1 MLMPMCS
8 FRIGDWEVSLSKDSK
23 PRELMIELT
32 TECNLNCIHCFRNSM
47 RESFGRMTR
56 DIMERILSEIEITG
70 VKAVSLSG
78 WGEPSCHPD
87 FLWFIKEL
95 KTRGVKVLL
104 NTNGTLLSKFAE
116 DLVKLGVDEIV
127 VSVDAVEPEIYKKIR
142 RGSILSECI
151 GGIKALYDAKRRYVS
166 TKPLVGVQF
175 TINTMNFDQIYKLAL
190 FANHLGVG
198 LIYISNIIP
207 VSREHEKLACYSSQ
221 RCVEEVLK
229 QIDKLA
235 KELLSFWNIYVVKSY
250 LDPMQSFYCPFI
262 ESDALFIRWDG
273 KVAPCMHYSH
283 DWKFVLNG
291 IERNIKKVIF
301 GDIKTQSLIDIW
313 RNPDYVQ
320 FRFRAKFGYKP
331 SCLDC
336 ELQEWCSYTLSN
348 ESDCYGNSPTCA
360 HCPYARGLVSCPLL
374 SGLGLF
380 W

>member
-1 MLMPMCS
+1 MCS

-32 TECNLNCIHCFRNSM
+32 TECNLNCVHCFRNSM

-78 WGEPSCHPD
+78 WGEPLCHPD

-142 RGSILSECI
+142 RGGILSECI
-151 GGIKALYDAKRRYVS
+151 GGIKALYDAKRKYVS

-250 LDPMQSFYCPFI
+250 LAPTQSFHCPFI
-262 ESDALFIRWDG
+262 ENDALFIRWDG

-313 RNPDYVQ
+313 RNPDYIQ
-320 FRFRAKFGYKP
+320 FRFKAKFGYKP
-331 SCLDC
+331 SCFDC
-336 ELQEWCSYTLSN
+336 ELQEWCSYTFSN